1 MLDPDDDNSQ
11 DDDPQIGEYK
21 QGEYK
26 QGTTDR
32 SGRAEDDESR

>member
-1 MLDPDDDNSQ
+1 MLDPDDDKSQ

-32 SGRAEDDESR
+32 SGAQDDESR